1 MTFSRQE
8 YWSGLLW
15 PPPRDL
21 PNPGIEP
28 MSLRSPALASKF
40 FTTGTTWEAPSLAR
54 NTINTSCPTD
64 LVIEQRQ
71 CLVAQLSRVWILETL
86 WSVVHQVP
94 LSMGFPGENTGR
106 GLPFLSLGDLP
117 KPGIK
122 AVSPSPLSQADSL
135 PNEPSGKPRYID
147 RDMLNSAIPSPW
159 IHMRAL
165 W

>member
-1 MTFSRQE
+1 MNPALLQMGNESTGSFSWIWEKPESEVLQE
-8 YWSGLLW
+8 EVGQGAQSTSW
-15 PPPRDL
+15 PKRVRATGIR
-21 PNPGIEP
+21 GIED
-28 MSLRSPALASKF
+28 SL
-40 FTTGTTWEAPSLAR
+40 
-54 NTINTSCPTD
+54 
-64 LVIEQRQ
+64 V
-71 CLVAQLSRVWILETL
+71 TL

-159 IHMRAL
+159 IQL
-165 W
+165 DPKD